1 MKGKAKDEASEVRVE
16 GLRDYVLAQVN
27 ELAKPFGR
35 DQEPQFVKGRDAENY
50 LLTRGE

>member
-1 MKGKAKDEASEVRVE
+1 MRTE
-16 GLRDYVLAQVN
+16 GLRDYVLAQVK
-27 ELAKPFGR
+27 EMAKPFGR